1 MIQIHR
7 EEFEVRLM
15 CRLLSVSRSGY
26 YAWCKRKPSLHK
38 RTDARLR
45 LEVRAAHRASRGYYG
60 APKVHRELQ
69 EKGVRCARK
78 RVARLMQEEGLRSKI
93 ARKFRP
99 QTTDSA
105 HAHPIAP
112 NTLGRRFDVE
122 EIPGLD
128 QRWAGDITYLPT
140 AEGWLYLAV
149 VLDLKSRRVVGWSMQ
164 TTLESELA
172 QDALRMALQGRRP
185 APGLLHHSDR
195 GVQYAAGDYREL
207 LRRHDIEVSMSRR
220 GNCWDNAVVESFFAS
235 LEKELI
241 TDADWQSRS
250 QARANVFDWIEVWYN
265 RRRRHSSL
273 GYLCP
278 AEYEARLALSPRA
291 AA

>member
-1 MIQIHR
+1 
-7 EEFEVRLM
+7 M
-15 CRLLSVSRSGY
+15 CRLLDVSRSGY
-26 YAWCKRKPSLHK
+26 YAGRKREPSLHQ

-45 LEVRAAHRASRGYYG
+45 LEVRAAHQASRGNYG
-60 APKVHRELQ
+60 APKVHQELQ
-69 EKGVRCARK
+69 KQGVRCGRK
-78 RVARLMQEEGLRSKI
+78 RVARLMVEEGLRSKI

-99 QTTDSA
+99 RTTDSA
-105 HAHPIAP
+105 HGHPIAP
-112 NTLGRRFDVE
+112 NTLDRRFGVE
-122 EIPGLD
+122 EIAALD

-140 AEGWLYLAV
+140 REGWLYLAV
-149 VLDLKSRRVVGWSMQ
+149 VLDLKSRRVVGWSMR

-172 QDALRMALQGRRP
+172 QDALQMALQGRRP

-195 GVQYAAGDYREL
+195 GVQYAAGDYRDL
-207 LRRHDIEVSMSRR
+207 LTRHGIEMSMSRR

-250 QARANVFDWIEVWYN
+250 QARADVFEWIEVWYN
-265 RRRRHSSL
+265 RQRLHSSL

-278 AEYEARLALSPRA
+278 AEYEARLALTPRA
-291 AA
+291 VA